1 MKINSSKRNLSIVLI
16 LFPPL
21 VLLIYAVVSYY
32 INFYTHSETISI
44 IKKNYLNSRESIDKR
59 IIKSKALMINN
70 FINTTDGNKKAL
82 LEYLKDL
89 YVEDYE
95 DVLLFNRE
103 NKIIFRVNPAVKI
116 SSLFPF
122 IKSASD
128 GFYSVNEFSLY
139 IQSKNVL
146 QYKIVSI
153 LSNRSRFEHYRNEMH
168 SILELYKRSTHSHL
182 WWLAIVF
189 VVLLGLSIVISRLI
203 YNKLKEYEKSVQFDN
218 SKIIFQSRQALLGE
232 LLPMIAHQWR
242 QPLNKIAAVLMRMRF
257 EISSGKPKVET
268 LDMQCQSIENSVEL
282 MSQTIDDFRS
292 FYRPKEKPQEVD
304 LALLIRKAV
313 YFLDE
318 LLNRKKISI
327 HTNLTQTKIKLHSN
341 EFLQV
346 IINLIKN
353 ASDAVSVQG
362 HIYITLTKLPDGS
375 AEIRIEDDGIGI
387 PKDKLEKIFE
397 PHESSKQGSMGLG
410 LYMSRIIIEQHF
422 GGKIKAYNTSRGA
435 GFYIFIPKQ

>member
-1 MKINSSKRNLSIVLI
+1 M
-16 LFPPL
+16 
-21 VLLIYAVVSYY
+21 VSYY
-32 INFYTHSETISI
+32 INFYTQNETLSI
-44 IKKNYLNSRESIDKR
+44 IKKNYILNRESIDKR
-59 IIKSKALMINN
+59 IIQSKALMINN
-70 FINTTDGNKKAL
+70 FINTTDGDKKAL

-95 DVLLFNRE
+95 DVLLFNKK
-103 NKIIFRVNPAVKI
+103 NALLYRVNPSIAIK
-116 SSLFPF
+116 SLLPF
-122 IKSASD
+122 IKTAKD
-128 GFYSVNEFSLY
+128 GFYTIDEFSLF
-139 IQSKNVL
+139 IKSKNIL
-146 QYKIVSI
+146 GYKIVSV
-153 LSNRSRFEHYRNEMH
+153 LSNKSRHEHYINEMQ
-168 SILELYKRSTHSHL
+168 SILDLYRKSTKSHL
-182 WWLAIVF
+182 WWLGVVF
-189 VVLLGLSIVISRLI
+189 LVLLGLSIVVSRII

-218 SKIIFQSRQALLGE
+218 SQIIFQSRQALLGE

-292 FYRPKEKPQEVD
+292 FYRPKEKPQEAD
-304 LALLIRKAV
+304 LALLIRKAI

-327 HTNLTQTKIKLHSN
+327 HTNLTQTKLKLHAN

-362 HIYITLTKLPDGS
+362 HIYITLSQLPDGS
-375 AEIRIEDDGIGI
+375 AEIRIEDDGVGI
-387 PKDKLEKIFE
+387 PKEKLEKIFE
-397 PHESSKQGSMGLG
+397 PHESSKQVSMGLG

-435 GFYIFIPKQ
+435 GFYIFIPKQD

>member
-1 MKINSSKRNLSIVLI
+1 M
-16 LFPPL
+16 
-21 VLLIYAVVSYY
+21 VSYY
-32 INFYTHSETISI
+32 INFYTQNETISI
-44 IKKNYLNSRESIDKR
+44 IKKNYIYNRESIDKK

-82 LEYLKDL
+82 LEYLKYL

-95 DVLLFNRE
+95 DVILFNK
-103 NKIIFRVNPAVKI
+103 NSSMIFRVNPSIQI
-116 SSLFPF
+116 SRLLPLIQSSQDGYYTVDEISLFA
-122 IKSASD
+122 KSNNLL
-128 GFYSVNEFSLY
+128 G
-139 IQSKNVL
+139 
-146 QYKIVSI
+146 YKIVSL
-153 LSNRSRFEHYRNEMH
+153 LSNKSRFEHYKNEMQ
-168 SILELYKRSTHSHL
+168 SILDLYRKSTQSHL
-182 WWLAIVF
+182 WWLGVVF
-189 VVLLGLSIVISRLI
+189 LLLLGLSIVISRLI

-257 EISSGKPKVET
+257 EISSGKQTVER

-282 MSQTIDDFRS
+282 MSNTIDDFRT
-292 FYRPKEKPQEVD
+292 FYRPKEHPQEVD
-304 LALLIRKAV
+304 LALLIRKSV

-318 LLNRKKISI
+318 LLNRKKISM
-327 HTNLTQTKIKLHSN
+327 HTNLTQTKIKLHAN

-362 HIYITLTKLPDGS
+362 HIYINLNQLPDGS
-375 AEIRIEDDGIGI
+375 AEIRIEDDGVGI
-387 PKDKLEKIFE
+387 PKEKLQKIFE

-422 GGKIKAYNTSRGA
+422 GGKIRAYNTSRGA

>member
-16 LFPPL
+16 TFPPL
-21 VLLIYAVVSYY
+21 ILLIYAVVSYY
-32 INFYTHSETISI
+32 INFYTQNETISI
-44 IKKNYLNSRESIDKR
+44 IKKDYLHNRESIDKKN
-59 IIKSKALMINN
+59 IKLKALMIDNY
-70 FINTTDGNKKAL
+70 IDKTDGNKRAL
-82 LEYLKDL
+82 LGYLKDL
-89 YVEDYE
+89 YVENYE
-95 DVLLFNRE
+95 DVLLL
-103 NKIIFRVNPAVKI
+103 NKKGAVVFRVNPSIKI
-116 SSLFPF
+116 NRLIPF
-122 IKSASD
+122 IKSMQD
-128 GFYSVNEFSLY
+128 GFYTVDEYSLFVKK
-139 IQSKNVL
+139 SSTL
-146 QYKIVSI
+146 GYKIVSL
-153 LSNRSRFEHYRNEMH
+153 LSNKSEFEHYKNKMQ
-168 SILELYKRSTHSHL
+168 SILELYRKSTQSHM
-182 WWLAIVF
+182 WWLGIVF
-189 VVLLGLSIVISRLI
+189 LVLLGFSIFVSRLI
-203 YNKLKEYEKSVQFDN
+203 YKKLQEYEKSVQFDN

-257 EISSGKPKVET
+257 EISGGSPSVEK

-304 LALLIRKAV
+304 LALFIRKAV

-318 LLNRKKISI
+318 LLNRKKISM

-362 HIYITLTKLPDGS
+362 HIYITLTQLPDGS
-375 AEIRIEDDGIGI
+375 AEIRIEDDGVGI
-387 PKDKLEKIFE
+387 PKEKLEKIFE

-410 LYMSRIIIEQHF
+410 LYMSHIIIEQHF

>member
-1 MKINSSKRNLSIVLI
+1 
-16 LFPPL
+16 
-21 VLLIYAVVSYY
+21 
-32 INFYTHSETISI
+32 
-44 IKKNYLNSRESIDKR
+44 
-59 IIKSKALMINN
+59 MINN

-95 DVLLFNRE
+95 DVLLLNKKNRV
-103 NKIIFRVNPAVKI
+103 IFRANRSIKI
-116 SSLFPF
+116 NRLLPF

-128 GFYSVNEFSLY
+128 GFYSANEYSLY
-139 IQSKNVL
+139 IQSQNVL

-153 LSNRSRFEHYRNEMH
+153 LSNRSRFEHYRNEMY
-168 SILELYKRSTHSHL
+168 SILELYKRSTQSHL
-182 WWLAIVF
+182 WWLGIVF
-189 VVLLGLSIVISRLI
+189 VVLLGFSIVISRLI